1 METNDYMIITIH
13 VLTSWPKYDIGFN
26 SQSLANVVLITKLK
40 VTGHQAKKEKEI
52 DSTTKEGL

>member
-1 METNDYMIITIH
+1 MIITIH